1 MSAATTSSAIDPAH
15 IVVTEPV
22 PGSAYPVDLMYIEM
36 IDGAYIPIGM
46 RKPKGPGPFPLIL
59 FATGNGGGGM
69 TMLRDHINTK
79 GWTQDQLLDAG
90 YAVAWMRY
98 RAEVDYAYDRIGKLI
113 ESGRQ
118 HRQLFNRGPLEYEDA
133 IAVAEYVKTL
143 PYIDGERL
151 GYIGVSHGGEMAL
164 KIASEYHGFKA
175 FVASEPASHEFL
187 RLRPDETAHVDPKT
201 GLLNVEKMLMR
212 EATKVRPRITEDV
225 ARARIA
231 PIDTPFFVQGRD
243 DDELQGIFRVSYD
256 LLHEMGKDAI
266 WKSYDH
272 HLHGFIYPVREA
284 DGTYA
289 PDAVQLGAF
298 ADTKAFFDKYLKR
311 RKRAANRTVGAAV
324 IRLNFGPAVL
334 KNGRRRAIY
343 AAEYPPQENHLSH
356 FRSPDVLERRN
367 NAAAVKKAMLE
378 KFKAAIQDP
387 ALEEQRLKRIAIQ
400 EAREA
405 RMAEREA
412 ARKVREA
419 ELAVLAAAEAE
430 RQAKAKREAEEL
442 EAMIEAEKLAAH
454 EALLAE
460 QKAARDARYAAR
472 KAAKKERRRGY

>member
-1 MSAATTSSAIDPAH
+1 MSTATNSSAIDPAH
-15 IVVTEPV
+15 VVVSEPV
-22 PGSAYPVDLMYIEM
+22 PGSAYSVDLMYVEM

-98 RAEVDYAYDRIGKLI
+98 RAEVDYAYDRVGKLI
-113 ESGRQ
+113 QSGRQ

-187 RLRPDETAHVDPKT
+187 RLRPDETAHIDPKT

-225 ARARIA
+225 ARARVA

-243 DDELQGIFRVSYD
+243 DDELQGIIRGSYD
-256 LLHEMGKDAI
+256 ILHEMGKDAI

-272 HLHGFIYPVREA
+272 PLHGFVYPERNAEGIYM
-284 DGTYA
+284 
-289 PDAVQLGAF
+289 PDAVQRQAV
-298 ADTKAFFDKYLKR
+298 ADTLVFFDGHLK
-311 RKRAANRTVGAAV
+311 
-324 IRLNFGPAVL
+324 
-334 KNGRRRAIY
+334 
-343 AAEYPPQENHLSH
+343 S
-356 FRSPDVLERRN
+356 
-367 NAAAVKKAMLE
+367 
-378 KFKAAIQDP
+378 
-387 ALEEQRLKRIAIQ
+387 
-400 EAREA
+400 
-405 RMAEREA
+405 
-412 ARKVREA
+412 
-419 ELAVLAAAEAE
+419 
-430 RQAKAKREAEEL
+430 
-442 EAMIEAEKLAAH
+442 
-454 EALLAE
+454 
-460 QKAARDARYAAR
+460 
-472 KAAKKERRRGY
+472 

>member
-1 MSAATTSSAIDPAH
+1 MSDASKSPAVDPAH
-15 IVVTEPV
+15 VVVTEPV
-22 PGSAYPVDLMYIEM
+22 PGSRYPVDLMYIEM
-36 IDGAYIPIGM
+36 VDGAYIPIGM
-46 RKPKGPGPFPLIL
+46 RKPQGPGPFPLIL

-69 TMLRDHINTK
+69 TMLRDHIDTK

-98 RAEVDYAYDRIGKLI
+98 RAEVDYAYDKIGKLI
-113 ESGRQ
+113 QSGRQ

-143 PYIDGERL
+143 TFIDGDRL

-187 RLRPDETAHVDPKT
+187 RLRPDETAHIDPKT

-225 ARARIA
+225 ARARVA

-266 WKSYDH
+266 WQSYNHD
-272 HLHGFIYPVREA
+272 LHGFIYPVRGP

-289 PDAVQLGAF
+289 PDAVQLRAF
-298 ADTKAFFDKYLKR
+298 ADTKAFFDKYLK
-311 RKRAANRTVGAAV
+311 A
-324 IRLNFGPAVL
+324 
-334 KNGRRRAIY
+334 
-343 AAEYPPQENHLSH
+343 
-356 FRSPDVLERRN
+356 
-367 NAAAVKKAMLE
+367 
-378 KFKAAIQDP
+378 
-387 ALEEQRLKRIAIQ
+387 
-400 EAREA
+400 
-405 RMAEREA
+405 
-412 ARKVREA
+412 
-419 ELAVLAAAEAE
+419 
-430 RQAKAKREAEEL
+430 
-442 EAMIEAEKLAAH
+442 
-454 EALLAE
+454 
-460 QKAARDARYAAR
+460 
-472 KAAKKERRRGY
+472 